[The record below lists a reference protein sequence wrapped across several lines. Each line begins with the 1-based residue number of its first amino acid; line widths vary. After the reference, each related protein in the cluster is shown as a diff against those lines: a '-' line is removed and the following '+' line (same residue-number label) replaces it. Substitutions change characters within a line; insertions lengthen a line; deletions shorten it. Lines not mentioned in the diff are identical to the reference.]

1 MAQATTDSHF
11 YAARVASLTS
21 AGAVRLE
28 WYVDNIYTQHEQ
40 PLESEFLYTKEAC
53 AKAAAANADLTYFKD
68 NVGAIRWPYRLLED
82 AHDVHEYNNIQI
94 AESLLHSRHAVI
106 EILSGL
112 APHPIVHD
120 YETWMSSAGQLT
132 QENHA
137 NDFARK
143 FFEARILPGDASLI
157 EPHTEHVV
165 QQICFPL
172 SGENMDLRRRV
183 IVLAPLL
190 FQLVILRIYL
200 RRSPADDEQIY
211 FLTRIFDKSELKK
224 INNNDPLLGA
234 KRGKVIRNKTVPE
247 IVMNTPETSSSTNE
261 IIPYRWCKMG
271 IRISK
276 AAAPCI
282 PPKFVLANAF
292 DALGGDYIWSPSDT
306 CGIFVQ
312 LTAPSIKSPFSSPL
326 SALPPEMDVEPAPE
340 ESRPVNHDGRKG
352 KRKRA
357 VDDVGERQTIDAA
370 VTEPLAVKRRSA
382 RGKGGK

>member
-1 MAQATTDSHF
+1 MPTTLPGNSSKLGSFPGMRHLLPTQRRKHGPATSSDC
-11 YAARVASLTS
+11 
-21 AGAVRLE
+21 
-28 WYVDNIYTQHEQ
+28 
-40 PLESEFLYTKEAC
+40 AC
-53 AKAAAANADLTYFKD
+53 AAA
-68 NVGAIRWPYRLLED
+68 
-82 AHDVHEYNNIQI
+82 
-94 AESLLHSRHAVI
+94 
-106 EILSGL
+106 
-112 APHPIVHD
+112 
-120 YETWMSSAGQLT
+120 
-132 QENHA
+132 
-137 NDFARK
+137 
-143 FFEARILPGDASLI
+143 
-157 EPHTEHVV
+157 
-165 QQICFPL
+165 
-172 SGENMDLRRRV
+172 
-183 IVLAPLL
+183 

-224 INNNDPLLGA
+224 INTNDPLLGA

-276 AAAPCI
+276 AAAPRI

-292 DALGGDYIWSPSDT
+292 DALGGDYIWSSSDT
-306 CGIFVQ
+306 RGIFVQ

-352 KRKRA
+352 NRKRA
-357 VDDVGERQTIDAA
+357 VDDVGEREIIDAA